1 MKEVVE
7 DSEDEELEKIQD
19 QWIEENS
26 KIKELEP

>member
-1 MKEVVE
+1 MKEVVD